1 MTIFNRIFLLAGLC
15 LTLICSCKK
24 NSDRATTPPT
34 GPNTPPGAG
43 FALTYVDSLF
53 YLHTQTSD
61 YTVSPTSGGTGQYF
75 GFPDGLQ
82 IDGNSGD
89 IDVSKSE
96 TGLRYR
102 VSFVPKSNS
111 TDTFTTMITISGIN
125 FLDGFYNLANGD
137 SIAYPIYNGWSAN
150 AIPGLNNGSLFDE
163 GSTCNKQ
170 GCTINMGSGQI
181 NLAQTV
187 RNGVFGA
194 VPQSN
199 SRQEFLMS
207 YRINDNSQEALN
219 SIDIKIYYFATMADV
234 SQEVYDIIS
243 SREGT
248 ILGASLNPALLL
260 QQRTAATIA
269 TASTNAVAGSAVKP
283 AKPRPPCIFIVG
295 R

>member
-1 MTIFNRIFLLAGLC
+1 MTIFNRIFLLAGLW
-15 LTLICSCKK
+15 LTLICSCNK
-24 NSDRATTPPT
+24 NSGQATPPPT
-34 GPNTPPGAG
+34 GPTTPPGGG
-43 FALTYVDSLF
+43 FALSYGDSLF
-53 YLHTQTSD
+53 YLRTQTAD

-75 GFPDGLQ
+75 GFPEGLQ

-102 VSFVPKSNS
+102 VSFVPNSSS

-125 FLDGFYNLANGD
+125 FLDGFYNLAQGD

-170 GCTINMGSGQI
+170 GCTINTGSGQI

-187 RNGVFGA
+187 RNGVFGS
-194 VPQSN
+194 VPSSN

-207 YRINDNSQEALN
+207 YRINDNSQKALN
-219 SIDIKIYYFATMADV
+219 TIDIKIYYFATMADV

-248 ILGASLNPALLL
+248 ILGTSLNPASLL
-260 QQRTAATIA
+260 QQRTAATV
-269 TASTNAVAGSAVKP
+269 AVAGSAAAKP

>member
-1 MTIFNRIFLLAGLC
+1 MNISKRIFLIAGLW
-15 LTLICSCKK
+15 LTLIFCSCSK
-24 NSDRATTPPT
+24 NSDQTATTGTNP
-34 GPNTPPGAG
+34 PPGGG
-43 FALTYVDSLF
+43 FVLSYGDSLF
-53 YLHTQTSD
+53 YLRTQTAD
-61 YTVSPTSGGTGQYF
+61 YVVSPTSGGTGQYF

-82 IDGNSGD
+82 IDGKSGD
-89 IDVSKSE
+89 IDVTKSE

-102 VSFVPKSNS
+102 VSFVPNASSK
-111 TDTFTTMITISGIN
+111 DTFTTMITVSGIN
-125 FLDGFYNLANGD
+125 FLDGFYNLSQGD

-163 GSTCNKQ
+163 GSTCNKA
-170 GCTINMGSGQI
+170 GCTVSTGSGQI

-194 VPQSN
+194 VPSSN
-199 SRQEFLMS
+199 ARQEFLMS

-219 SIDIKIYYFATMADV
+219 AIDIKIYYFATMADV

-243 SREGT
+243 SRQGT
-248 ILGASLNPALLL
+248 ILGTSLDPASLL
-260 QQRTAATIA
+260 QERTAATI
-269 TASTNAVAGSAVKP
+269 TIAGSGVVKT